1 MQDTCCFMSEDE
13 YILKESDVIAYANA
27 CLRIA
32 EAIDSINPHGLLCPL
47 RGGLPP
53 TRVVLNLVEHKPR
66 LITTVPTSNYVA
78 HRDELLKIALE
89 DVIAT
94 AIDNLASE
102 EAPFTKDKVR
112 ILSIDTAISGTSI
125 FHFNEMLKR
134 FLPELQ
140 TQYDVV
146 VDYFLAKLWQNPAE
160 AAREKRR
167 KMRFHCNMRDLSI
180 NHGVAYVP
188 SLLCEDVDGLL
199 GFKYGFTNVRGIKSP
214 DMESVVD
221 PKPIVVLRSEKDFD
235 LYQGP
240 NAADML
246 VDILVQYAGKIKVEQ
261 TKTIKGPLVVSGN

>member
-1 MQDTCCFMSEDE
+1 MSEDE
-13 YILKESDVIAYANA
+13 YILKESDVIAYASA
-27 CLRIA
+27 CLKIA
-32 EAIDSINPHGLLCPL
+32 EAIDKIKPHGLLCPL

-66 LITTVPTSNYVA
+66 LINTVPTSNYVA
-78 HRDELLKIALE
+78 HRDELLRIALE

-94 AIDNLASE
+94 AIDNLANE
-102 EAPFTKDKVR
+102 EAPFNRDRVKIV
-112 ILSIDTAISGTSI
+112 SIDTAISGTSI

-140 TQYDVV
+140 SQYDVIV
-146 VDYFLAKLWQNPAE
+146 EYFLAKIWQNPEE
-160 AAREKRR
+160 AAKERR
-167 KMRFHCNMRDLSI
+167 RNMRFHCNMRDLSI

-188 SLLCEDVDGLL
+188 TLLCEDVDGLL
-199 GFKYGFTNVRGIKSP
+199 GFKYRFTEMRGVKSH

-221 PKPIVVLRSEKDFD
+221 PRPILVSRDKTDFD

-246 VDILVQYAGKIKVEQ
+246 VDILVNYAAKIKAKQ
-261 TKTIKGPLVVSGN
+261 TKVPLVVTGN

>member
-125 FHFNEMLKR
+125 FHFN
-134 FLPELQ
+134 
-140 TQYDVV
+140 V
-146 VDYFLAKLWQNPAE
+146 
-160 AAREKRR
+160 
-167 KMRFHCNMRDLSI
+167 RDLSI

-199 GFKYGFTNVRGIKSP
+199 GFKYGFTNVRGVKSP

-246 VDILVQYAGKIKVEQ
+246 VDILVQYAGKIRAEQ